1 MKQLIITTLALLL
14 AVGCSKKYIPT
25 TSVRVEKTI
34 DTITRVAPDSATI
47 RALFECDSLG
57 RVRLRELQNYK
68 GLQASQEVNFHDNE
82 LKIETRW
89 RTQYIDRV
97 IETHDTIPILEVREI
112 TREVKHVP
120 AFFWWCFAIAL
131 AAVGCGAWKIIRR

>member
-1 MKQLIITTLALLL
+1 MKQLIIIMLAILLT
-14 AVGCSKKYIPT
+14 VGCSKKYIPV

-57 RVRLRELQNYK
+57 RVRLRELQTYK
-68 GLQASQEVNFHDNE
+68 GKEASQNVEFTDNE

-89 RTQYIDRV
+89 HTQYIDRV
-97 IETHDTIPILEVREI
+97 VETHDTIPILEVREI

-120 AFFWWCFAIAL
+120 AFFWWCFGIAL
-131 AAVGCGAWKIIRR
+131 AAVIWVGWRIIKR